1 MCGAFIREGVFIIEG
16 LLSNIFDILG
26 TYDIGVVLVIKW
38 SEISIFVAYL
48 CTPLLDKEGLL
59 EDAYLFSLSKRKLF
73 LTTNIHFM

>member
-16 LLSNIFDILG
+16 LLSNILDILG

-48 CTPLLDKEGLL
+48 CTPLLDKEGFL
-59 EDAYLFSLSKRKLF
+59 ETHIFF
-73 LTTNIHFM
+73 L